1 MNVLKYWGEN
11 LKQIKFLL
19 GGIGTG
25 NISLEGRGSL
35 TDWEIF
41 NRPSKGN
48 EMYGNFVALRVE
60 KKRNSFF
67 RIVARKPFSPFEGA
81 HGFKN
86 TRMEGA
92 PHFKECEFTNFFPFA
107 VIDFIDRESP
117 VKVSLTAW
125 TPFIPLDIDNS
136 SLPIAIFTYRL
147 KNCSREKLNIFL
159 AFSMMNPVGTD
170 GTEKLNTLGNS
181 CFGQNIN
188 NYIETENLRGLF
200 FTSKKYEKDNPRFGN
215 ISLLT
220 DAVSVSYKNQWEKG
234 GWWNEFRSF
243 WKEFK
248 NGDFEKVAEKESPD
262 GETYFSSLGVKET
275 ISPGEETK
283 INFYLSWY
291 FPNRI
296 NYWGLDEE
304 MKGKI
309 FKNYYA
315 EKFSNSIDVSKYFVK
330 NRDYI
335 ERESRK
341 FAERFFS
348 QSLPESF
355 LTTISA
361 QLNTL
366 RSNTFFINS
375 DGKFYGFEG
384 CSDNSGCCPLNCT
397 HVHNYDFTT
406 PFLFPSL
413 SKTQREV
420 DYLFNTDENGY
431 MAFRTNLPLGIKIW
445 KFKPAADGQMG
456 TIIKLYRE
464 WKISGD
470 DEFLKKLYPSAKKTM
485 VYAFEN
491 WDKNRDGLMEE
502 QQHNTYDIEFY
513 GENPFTSFI
522 YLAALKAMKEIS
534 KYMKD
539 NEFSSLC
546 NEIYEKGKRN
556 IVEKLWNKKYFIQKC
571 SINPVPPYQF
581 LNGCLSMQL
590 LGQFFSDMVNLGN
603 LIDKKYIKKTLFSI
617 FKNNFKTDL
626 SNHLNYMR
634 IYAIGEE
641 KGLLICTWEEGERP
655 EIPMPYCDEVFTGEE
670 LAFASLLLKRG
681 FLKESIKIVE
691 TIDERYDGIK
701 RNPFNHMECGYHYAR
716 GLSGWGLILSYL
728 GFWTDNVKKELFF
741 NPLIFRKNFSI
752 FFSSGTG
759 WGTYNYR
766 ILSGRE
772 VFKIEIDHGF
782 METKKI
788 NLSYWKNRKT
798 TSVKVLIDGK
808 EVKNNFSESKNKIS
822 VEFDDIKRAEKSI
835 EVSRH
840 F

>member
-1 MNVLKYWGEN
+1 MNVLRYWGEN

-19 GGIGTG
+19 GGIGAG
-25 NISLEGRGSL
+25 NVSLEGRGSL

-48 EMYGNFVALRVE
+48 EMYGNFVALKVE

-67 RIVARKPFSPFEGA
+67 RIVARKPFPPFDSS

-86 TRMEGA
+86 FRMEGG

-107 VIDFIDRESP
+107 VIDFIDKEIP

-125 TPFIPLDIDNS
+125 TPFIPLDVDNS
-136 SLPIAIFTYRL
+136 SLPIAIFTYRF
-147 KNCSREKLNIFL
+147 KNLSREKTKIFL

-170 GTEKLNTLGNS
+170 GTEKLNNLENP
-181 CFGQNIN
+181 CFGQNITN
-188 NYIETENLRGLF
+188 FIETESLRGLF
-200 FTSKKYEKDNPRFGN
+200 FTSKKYEKDNPRYGN

-220 DAVSVSYKNQWEKG
+220 DAVSVSYKSQWEKG

-248 NGDFEKVAEKESPD
+248 NGDFEKVEAKESPD
-262 GETYFSSLGVKET
+262 GKTYFSTLGVNET

-304 MKGKI
+304 VKGKI
-309 FKNYYA
+309 LKNYYA

-330 NRDYI
+330 NRESL

-341 FAERFFS
+341 FAEKFFS

-431 MAFRTNLPLGIKIW
+431 MAFRTNIPPGIKIW
-445 KFKPAADGQMG
+445 QSKPAADGQMG

-485 VYAFEN
+485 SYAFEN
-491 WDKNRDGLMEE
+491 WDKNRDGLMEGK
-502 QQHNTYDIEFY
+502 QHNTYDIEFY

-522 YLAALKAMKEIS
+522 YLTALKAMREIS
-534 KYMKD
+534 EYMKD
-539 NEFSSLC
+539 SEFASLC
-546 NEIYEKGKRN
+546 DEIYEKGKRN

-571 SINPVPPYQF
+571 NIHSVPPYQF

-603 LIDKKYIKKTLFSI
+603 LIDEKYINKTLFSI
-617 FKNNFKTDL
+617 FRNNFKTDL

-655 EIPMPYCDEVFTGEE
+655 EIPMPYCDEVWTGEE
-670 LAFASLLLKRG
+670 FTFASLLLKRG
-681 FLKESIKIVE
+681 FFKEAIKIVDA
-691 TIDERYDGIK
+691 IDERYDGIK

-728 GFWTDNVKKELFF
+728 GFWVDNVKKELFF

-772 VFKIEIDHGF
+772 TFKIEIDHGF
-782 METKKI
+782 LEAKKI

-798 TSVKVLIDGK
+798 TSVKVLIDER
-808 EVKNNFSESKNKIS
+808 EVKSKFSESKNKIS
-822 VEFDDIKRAEKSI
+822 VEFDNIKRAEKSI
-835 EVSRH
+835 EVKRI